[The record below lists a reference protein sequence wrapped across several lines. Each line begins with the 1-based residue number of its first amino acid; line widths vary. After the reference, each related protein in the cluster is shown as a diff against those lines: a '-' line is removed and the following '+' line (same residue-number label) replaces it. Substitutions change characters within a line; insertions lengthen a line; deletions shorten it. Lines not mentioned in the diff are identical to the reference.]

1 MEVDIYSLLK
11 EKTLELEHNHDNY
24 TFAFIFSKLKYSKIP
39 FNAYVS
45 SSYFFIFDI
54 SFFLRDNNGNKS
66 VQLFCAIPVVIDFLI
81 AFHNSLIIL

>member
-24 TFAFIFSKLKYSKIP
+24 TFAFIFSKIP

-45 SSYFFIFDI
+45 SLYFFIFDI